1 MGTRACHRS
10 RTATMRRGEMLS
22 RRATTAVGLTAAVS
36 LVLVIRLRLSA
47 PDGVAGIGLYAFVA
61 HGALVGSSLAL
72 CASWAHARG
81 YRALDRFGYARLVGS
96 RVSSDGV
103 LPDRAGPPGATW
115 NGSRW
120 VVEER
125 APMSGVFGAGGYQ
138 GAESAEETLRREARE
153 RAEAEH
159 WARVEREDEARE
171 ERRRREKKER
181 KASKQ
186 SGDDDDKRERRRDNK
201 QKAASDRASA
211 SDAKWADFEKRW
223 AALED
228 SQNTSSSLTYD
239 DVPWPPKMTELLVRT
254 AKGAG
259 RESREFKVAY
269 RGLMMRWHPDKF
281 AARHGPRLLEND
293 REKVLA
299 RVNAVA
305 RALNVAFA
313 EG

>member
-1 MGTRACHRS
+1 
-10 RTATMRRGEMLS
+10 MRRGEMLS

-61 HGALVGSSLAL
+61 HGALVGSSLTL

-81 YRALDRFGYARLVGS
+81 YRALDRFGYARLFGS

-120 VVEER
+120 VAEER
-125 APMSGVFGAGGYQ
+125 APMRGVFGVGGYQ
-138 GAESAEETLRREARE
+138 GAESAEETRRREARE

-171 ERRRREKKER
+171 EKRRREKKER
-181 KASKQ
+181 RAARESLNDD
-186 SGDDDDKRERRRDNK
+186 GDAKRDEKRRRDRK
-201 QKAASDRASA
+201 EKEKDKATRASA

-223 AALED
+223 TALED
-228 SQNTSSSLTYD
+228 SGESSSSLAYD
-239 DVPWPPKMTELLVRT
+239 DVPWPPKMTELLRRA

-259 RESREFKVAY
+259 RETREFKVAY
-269 RGLMMRWHPDKF
+269 RASLMRWHPDKF
-281 AARHGPRLLEND
+281 AARHGPRLVEND
-293 REKVLA
+293 RERILA

>member
-47 PDGVAGIGLYAFVA
+47 PTSGVAGIGLYAFVA
-61 HGALVGSSLAL
+61 HGALVGSSLTL

-138 GAESAEETLRREARE
+138 GAESAEETLRRELRE

-239 DVPWPPKMTELLVRT
+239 DVPLSPI
-254 AKGAG
+254 
-259 RESREFKVAY
+259 
-269 RGLMMRWHPDKF
+269 HI
-281 AARHGPRLLEND
+281 
-293 REKVLA
+293 
-299 RVNAVA
+299 
-305 RALNVAFA
+305 
-313 EG
+313 

>member
-1 MGTRACHRS
+1 
-10 RTATMRRGEMLS
+10 MRRGEMLS

-61 HGALVGSSLAL
+61 HGALVGSSLTL

-81 YRALDRFGYARLVGS
+81 YRALDRFGYARLFGS

-103 LPDRAGPPGATW
+103 LPDRAGPPDATW

-120 VVEER
+120 VAEER
-125 APMSGVFGAGGYQ
+125 APMRGVFGVGGYQ
-138 GAESAEETLRREARE
+138 GAESAEETRRREARE

-159 WARVEREDEARE
+159 WARVELEDEARE
-171 ERRRREKKER
+171 EKRRREKKER
-181 KASKQ
+181 RAARDG
-186 SGDDDDKRERRRDNK
+186 GDDDDARDEKRRRDRK
-201 QKAASDRASA
+201 EKEKEKATRASA

-223 AALED
+223 TALED
-228 SQNTSSSLTYD
+228 SGESSSSLAYD
-239 DVPWPPKMTELLVRT
+239 DVPWPPKMTELLRRA

-259 RESREFKVAY
+259 RETREFKVAY
-269 RGLMMRWHPDKF
+269 RASLMRWHPDKF
-281 AARHGPRLLEND
+281 AARHGPRLVEND
-293 REKVLA
+293 RERILA

>member
-1 MGTRACHRS
+1 
-10 RTATMRRGEMLS
+10 MRRGEMLS

-47 PDGVAGIGLYAFVA
+47 PTSGVAGIGLYAFVA
-61 HGALVGSSLAL
+61 HGALVGSSLTL

-153 RAEAEH
+153 RLEAEH

-201 QKAASDRASA
+201 QKASSSKESHQKSASATSVSA
-211 SDAKWADFEKRW
+211 SDAKWADFENRW

-228 SQNTSSSLTYD
+228 SQNTSSSLAYD
-239 DVPWPPKMTELLVRT
+239 DVPWPPKMTELLRRA

-259 RESREFKVAY
+259 RETREFKVAY

>member
-1 MGTRACHRS
+1 M
-10 RTATMRRGEMLS
+10 
-22 RRATTAVGLTAAVS
+22 S

-47 PDGVAGIGLYAFVA
+47 PLGVEGIGLYAFVA
-61 HGALVGSSLAL
+61 RCAFIGSSLVL

-138 GAESAEETLRREARE
+138 GAESAEETLRRELRE

-171 ERRRREKKER
+171 EARAPGGSREEKAREKKER
-181 KASKQ
+181 KRENAKAKASKA
-186 SGDDDDKRERRRDNK
+186 KE
-201 QKAASDRASA
+201 ASPAS
-211 SDAKWADFEKRW
+211 SDAKWADFDERW
-223 AALED
+223 AALESED
-228 SQNTSSSLTYD
+228 ASSAYPTLTYER
-239 DVPWPPKMTELLVRT
+239 VPWPPRMAETLRRA
-254 AKGAG
+254 AKGATK
-259 RESREFKVAY
+259 EDVKTWKAAY
-269 RGLMMRWHPDKF
+269 RASLMRWHPDKF
-281 AARHGPRLLEND
+281 AARHARRLHEDD
-293 REKVLA
+293 RERILT

-305 RALNVAFA
+305 RAITAAFA
-313 EG
+313 KG